1 MEIKNTART
10 VLKKAIIFSLLF
22 AGVTCAYSQILDKN
36 ALLKKKAE
44 LSEQIKEQEANRDT
58 LLKQQRQLSQQMRE
72 IGQAGNGKAAG
83 GKRRYISEKQSVM
96 RLMKELESAF
106 DNIGENSSIADLK
119 GAVEKISKFDIS
131 TCPAE
136 VGEKFKAFV
145 DSMKTHL
152 DELGKIFNEIKLDD
166 KQALKKTLETYAK
179 DNPEIAERLEKCL
192 CNIAKG
198 GFRLLDGASPVLC
211 KIKICRL

>member
-72 IGQAGNGKAAG
+72 IGQAAMEKLQAA
-83 GKRRYISEKQSVM
+83 KSATSSEKQSVM
-96 RLMKELESAF
+96 QLMKELESAF

-119 GAVEKISKFDIS
+119 GG
-131 TCPAE
+131 C
-136 VGEKFKAFV
+136 
-145 DSMKTHL
+145 
-152 DELGKIFNEIKLDD
+152 
-166 KQALKKTLETYAK
+166 
-179 DNPEIAERLEKCL
+179 
-192 CNIAKG
+192 
-198 GFRLLDGASPVLC
+198 
-211 KIKICRL
+211 

>member
-44 LSEQIKEQEANRDT
+44 LSEQIKEQEANRET

-72 IGQAGNGKAAG
+72 IGQAAMEKLQAA
-83 GKRRYISEKQSVM
+83 KSATTSEKQSVM
-96 RLMKELESAF
+96 QLMKELESAF

-166 KQALKKTLETYAK
+166 KQALKNALETYAK
-179 DNPEIAERLEKCL
+179 DNPEIAERLENASATLQKAVSDFSMAL
-192 CNIAKG
+192 LPYFAK
-198 GFRLLDGASPVLC
+198 
-211 KIKICRL
+211 

>member
-72 IGQAGNGKAAG
+72 IGGKKRDNLGKAVGNAAYE
-83 GKRRYISEKQSVM
+83 R
-96 RLMKELESAF
+96 
-106 DNIGENSSIADLK
+106 IG
-119 GAVEKISKFDIS
+119 
-131 TCPAE
+131 
-136 VGEKFKAFV
+136 VGFRQHRGKFKHSRF
-145 DSMKTHL
+145 
-152 DELGKIFNEIKLDD
+152 
-166 KQALKKTLETYAK
+166 
-179 DNPEIAERLEKCL
+179 
-192 CNIAKG
+192 KG
-198 GFRLLDGASPVLC
+198 GC
-211 KIKICRL
+211 